1 MKNKTKKYFWIGLC
15 CLIVSC
21 ILSGSLLQADN
32 DADKKKSSITMD
44 WEEFQKILKLD
55 KDEIKLSWDE
65 FTKLLSMTGSRVKP
79 EYKVEGGNVIL
90 TREQFK
96 KLIDQMKPPRRVYLE
111 PPCDYLIRK
120 ANYNGVVANKS
131 TQFIAILDIEIFK
144 KDKKTY
150 LKIPLFREELAIED
164 IRFDGKPASI
174 ITEGGW
180 HYLNTDDIGKHTVRV
195 KFSVRSLLDIGT
207 PGFNFNI
214 PQSPITYITLDIP
227 KKNIDVI
234 ISNAQ
239 EIQTNE
245 FGRHTVVKGYL
256 TPTSEMRILWK
267 KKSVE
272 IARGP
277 AKIYA
282 ELYNLLSIEAD
293 AIRVTTKIKMNILQN
308 KITSITLITPSDYQI
323 LEVTGHGKNI
333 WNVREEDGKQI
344 LYIPFEY
351 PIDGNQYITIKSEKS
366 LPKETMVAD
375 FDGFEIM
382 DAIRE
387 SGFIAGEVKSNAE
400 AHVREFKG
408 LDRIDFQKVPSEL
421 SGLSTRPIQFA
432 FKYIRHPYSI
442 VVDITKYEREEA
454 LSAIIDYA
462 RGTTL
467 FEEDGKLVH
476 QFTFSIQN
484 LWNQFLKLDLPKD
497 ASIWSVYVDG
507 KREKPSRDSDG
518 KILIPL
524 VRSMREDGIL
534 KPFDVEIIY
543 SEPVSKFTIFGKK
556 EQSLPTPDIII
567 NRIEWNLYL
576 PVNYKYINFGG
587 NLKRSKKVEISDEM
601 VLITKDIDISSGKLA
616 EPSAPLE
623 KKKEVTLGVAGLL
636 SVRVNIP
643 ISGKNYLFTKKI
655 VEKGEP
661 LHLGFSYVDERIIY
675 WFIVILILVFLF
687 ILFKIRRIFI
697 PVINLVTKF
706 LSNFM
711 PLVKNCLKPKVLPIT
726 ILIILLISILLKV
739 HRNHPLIFIVIIIIF
754 LISLARLF
762 TKQTKDTLKLLWQ
775 PAVTTLI
782 VLLLFLLV
790 FVAIFIKGLVPL
802 FFLLLLLL
810 FIGLIISIIRL
821 IISTLL
827 RKKKEKKE

>member
-1 MKNKTKKYFWIGLC
+1 MNIKNKSKKYFWIGLYYLVIFC
-15 CLIVSC
+15 V
-21 ILSGSLLQADN
+21 LSGSLLQADN
-32 DADKKKSSITMD
+32 DADEKKSSITMD

-55 KDEIKLSWDE
+55 KDEVKLSWDE

-79 EYKVEGGNVIL
+79 EYKLEGGNVIL

-96 KLIDQMKPPRRVYLE
+96 KLINQMKAPRRVYLK
-111 PPCDYLIRK
+111 PPRDYLIRK
-120 ANYNGVVANKS
+120 ANYNGVVVNKS
-131 TQFIAILDIEIFK
+131 TQFIAILDIEILK

-174 ITEGGW
+174 ITEGGR
-180 HYLNTDDIGKHTVRV
+180 HYLNTAEVGKHTVRV
-195 KFSVRSLLDIGT
+195 KFSVRSLLDVGT
-207 PGFNFNI
+207 PGFNFSI
-214 PQSPITYITLDIP
+214 PQSPITYVTLDIP
-227 KKNIDVI
+227 KGNIDVI

-245 FGRHTVVKGYL
+245 YGRHTIVKGYL
-256 TPTSEMRILWK
+256 TPASEMRILWK

-282 ELYNLLSIEAD
+282 ELFNLLSIESD

-323 LEVTGHGKNI
+323 LEVVGHGKNI
-333 WNVREEDGKQI
+333 WNVRKEDGKQM

-382 DAIRE
+382 NATRE
-387 SGFIAGEVKSNAE
+387 SGFIVGEVKSDAE

-442 VVDITKYEREEA
+442 VVGITKYEREEA

-476 QFTFSIQN
+476 QFTFSMQN

-497 ASIWSVYVDG
+497 VSIWSVYVDG

-524 VRSMREDGIL
+524 VRSRREDGIL
-534 KPFDVEIIY
+534 KQFDVEIVY

-556 EQSLPTPDIII
+556 EQSFPIADILI

-576 PVNYKYINFGG
+576 PVNYKYISFRG
-587 NLKRSKKVEISDEM
+587 NLKRSKRVDISDER
-601 VLITKDIDISSGKLA
+601 ITITDGIDVSSGELV
-616 EPSAPLE
+616 EPSVPLE
-623 KKKEVTLGVAGLL
+623 DKEEVTLGVAGLL

-661 LHLGFSYVDERIIY
+661 LQLRFSYVDERVIS

-687 ILFKIRRIFI
+687 ILFRIRRIFI
-697 PVINLVTKF
+697 PIINLVTKF
-706 LSNFM
+706 M
-711 PLVKNCLKPKVLPIT
+711 PLAKDCLKPKVLPIV
-726 ILIILLISILLKV
+726 ILIILVISMLSKV
-739 HRNHPLIFIVIIIIF
+739 HRNHPLIFIVIILLFI
-754 LISLARLF
+754 ISLIRLF
-762 TKQTKDTLKLLWQ
+762 SKQTEGILKLLWR
-775 PAVTTLI
+775 PSVTTLI
-782 VLLLFLLV
+782 VLLLFVLV
-790 FVAIFIKGLVPL
+790 IAVMFIKGLVPL
-802 FFLLLLLL
+802 LVLLLLLL
-810 FIGLIISIIRL
+810 FIGLILSILRL
-821 IISTLL
+821 IISALL
-827 RKKKEKKE
+827 RKNRVGKG